1 MKKFGEYEILSLTSE
16 NQHYP
21 KGMLKLNKKSILFC
35 KGNMELVN
43 ASKNVAVIG
52 ARRASENGLKISYE
66 TGRILAERQ
75 ITLVN
80 GLALGCDTEAVKGAL
95 SAGGKCIAIMP
106 CGLDQVY
113 PQSNYGLAEK
123 VLDNGGCLISEYP
136 VGNIIK
142 KYQYVERDR
151 IQSEISHG
159 VLIIEAEENSGTMLT
174 ADFALKQH
182 KRLACYYHKLMELS
196 KGNQLLENSGKA
208 TILKSNEDVKAYI
221 DTIDNEQEFQQ
232 LTLWS

>member
-21 KGMLKLNKKSILFC
+21 KGMLKLNKKPILFC

-106 CGLDQVY
+106 
-113 PQSNYGLAEK
+113 
-123 VLDNGGCLISEYP
+123 
-136 VGNIIK
+136 
-142 KYQYVERDR
+142 
-151 IQSEISHG
+151 
-159 VLIIEAEENSGTMLT
+159 
-174 ADFALKQH
+174 
-182 KRLACYYHKLMELS
+182 
-196 KGNQLLENSGKA
+196 
-208 TILKSNEDVKAYI
+208 
-221 DTIDNEQEFQQ
+221 
-232 LTLWS
+232 